1 MDYNITKPMP
11 FAIKT
16 SEDARRALELMEKV
30 LTPLNGKK
38 LQRRLLYSFT
48 FRVGKM
54 DCSGDNRADFIS
66 EIYGQT
72 DFWLYRIYVS
82 VHPKSG
88 LGRVAALMLSKYESW
103 DLDMYASSK
112 DVLLELESSY
122 NRAVKEITKQ
132 PPKALAIGTYIDNSR
147 HVTLGGNV
155 NNSVIGDNS
164 VINESG
170 TPFWKN
176 VLQSLLVNWIWWVL
190 GAVGVVIIS
199 MVAGLVKLKLG

>member
-72 DFWLYRIYVS
+72 DFWLYRIYIS
-82 VHPKSG
+82 VHQKSG
-88 LGRVAALMLSKYESW
+88 LGQVAALMLSKYESW
-103 DLDMYASSK
+103 DLDMCASSK

-122 NRAVKEITKQ
+122 NSAVKEITKS
-132 PPKALAIGTYIDNSR
+132 PNKTLAIGTYIDNSR
-147 HVTLGGNV
+147 HVSIGGNV

-164 VINESG
+164 AINESG
-170 TPFWKN
+170 TSFWKN
-176 VLQSLLVNWIWWVL
+176 ILQSFVANWIWWAL
-190 GAVGVVIIS
+190 GA
-199 MVAGLVKLKLG
+199 LVTLILAVMGFR